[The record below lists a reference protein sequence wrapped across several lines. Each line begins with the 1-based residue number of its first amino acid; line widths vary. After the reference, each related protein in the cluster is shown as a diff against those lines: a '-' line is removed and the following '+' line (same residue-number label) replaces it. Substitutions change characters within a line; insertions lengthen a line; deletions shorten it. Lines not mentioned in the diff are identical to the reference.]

1 MISTLFI
8 SPRFVAYPQDV
19 SDAVLSPYLAMF
31 GQQIRHNILWKQ
43 VRQLSLEDSADTATI
58 TLNEI
63 ALTDWP
69 IIIVKCVGSA
79 RVNTTAKDF
88 DGTTAITGK
97 LPVYGTSLVPGIAV
111 ISTYNLVS
119 ATVEALADDTVV
131 EVFAAIAAEDD
142 DSRLDTYA

>member
-8 SPRFVAYPQDV
+8 SPRFVAYPQNVDE
-19 SDAVLSPYLAMF
+19 ATLSSYLAMF

-43 VRQLSLEDSADTATI
+43 VRQLNLAASGNTATI

-69 IIIVKCVGSA
+69 IIIAKCVGSA
-79 RVNTTAKDF
+79 RINTSAMDF
-88 DGTTAITGK
+88 DGVTPITGK
-97 LPVYGTSLVPGIAV
+97 LPVYGTSRVPGIAV

-119 ATVEALADDTVV
+119 ATVEALADNTVV
-131 EVFAAIAAEDD
+131 ELFAAIAAEDD
-142 DSRLDTYA
+142 DTRLDTYA